1 VNGDTLDASQL
12 FDSNETGERALII
25 SALKIKDSAG
35 KDVTSNYQVSRKDAS
50 GKIVAIK
57 PDPNPNPSPDP
68 SPAPD
73 PLPVPPPGVAPASG
87 GNPPTDQPV
96 GGDQGGIGGP
106 SGFPVAGTDPAVVS
120 GGLTS
125 EPTGE
130 RPVLPAGS
138 NGEQQH
144 HFPPFAYIATQ
155 DEDERMK
162 KSLRNKKIKNDY
174 TFSIRNGGIQVPG
187 EIVHAD

>member
-1 VNGDTLDASQL
+1 
-12 FDSNETGERALII
+12 
-25 SALKIKDSAG
+25 
-35 KDVTSNYQVSRKDAS
+35 
-50 GKIVAIK
+50 
-57 PDPNPNPSPDP
+57 
-68 SPAPD
+68 
-73 PLPVPPPGVAPASG
+73 
-87 GNPPTDQPV
+87 
-96 GGDQGGIGGP
+96 
-106 SGFPVAGTDPAVVS
+106 
-120 GGLTS
+120 
-125 EPTGE
+125 
-130 RPVLPAGS
+130 VLPAGS